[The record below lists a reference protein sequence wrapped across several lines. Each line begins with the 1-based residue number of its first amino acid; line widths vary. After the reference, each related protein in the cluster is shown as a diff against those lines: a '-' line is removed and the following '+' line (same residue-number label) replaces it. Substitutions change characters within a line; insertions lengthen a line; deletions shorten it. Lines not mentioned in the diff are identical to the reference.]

1 MTSTTETL
9 RAVDRT
15 VSDPVTEAWR
25 NAAEITG
32 FALDAYVTGLNTL
45 VDQQQAVQRASERWL
60 DGIINPG
67 SQGRHEA
74 GAETRAAVESP
85 TGSARAASSAGQ
97 TAARKAGRTGSTRRA
112 SAQKRNSTATARRR
126 AVTPTAKSALA
137 DAVGPALARWTPEGY
152 DTLNASEVIE
162 KLPQFSQVELR
173 EVETYEKANQAR
185 VTILQRIDTLRGDEP
200 VPGYDELTV
209 PEIESRL
216 AKGDAGLAARA
227 RDYER
232 SHKARAGVLQ
242 ATDAHVG

>member
-9 RAVDRT
+9 RTVDRT
-15 VSDPVTEAWR
+15 VTDPLTEMWR
-25 NAAEITG
+25 DAAEVTR
-32 FALDAYVTGLNTL
+32 FAVDAYVTGLNTL
-45 VDQQQAVQRASERWL
+45 VKQQQAVQRASEQWI
-60 DGIINPG
+60 DDIINPG
-67 SQGRHEA
+67 SVGHHEA
-74 GAETRAAVESP
+74 GAGTRAAVESP
-85 TGSARAASSAGQ
+85 TGSARAASSAGRT
-97 TAARKAGRTGSTRRA
+97 TARTAGRTASTRRA
-112 SAQKRNSTATARRR
+112 STQKRSSTATARRR

-137 DAVGPALARWTPEGY
+137 DAVGPALARWTQEGY
-152 DTLNASEVIE
+152 DTLNATEVIE

-173 EVETYEKANQAR
+173 EVEAHEKANQAR

-216 AKGDAGLAARA
+216 TKGDAALAARV

-242 ATDAHVG
+242 ATDAHLG

>member
-15 VSDPVTEAWR
+15 LSDPVTEAWR
-25 NAAEITG
+25 NAAEVTR
-32 FALDAYVTGLNTL
+32 FAVDAYVTGLNTL
-45 VDQQQAVQRASERWL
+45 VEHQQAVQRASEQWL
-60 DGIINPG
+60 DGIITPG
-67 SQGRHEA
+67 SPGRREA
-74 GAETRAAVESP
+74 GAETRAAVESL
-85 TGSARAASSAGQ
+85 TGSARAASGAGS
-97 TAARKAGRTGSTRRA
+97 TAATKAGRTGSTRRA
-112 SAQKRNSTATARRR
+112 STQKRSSTATARRR

-137 DAVGPALARWTPEGY
+137 DAVGPALARWTREGY
-152 DTLNASEVIE
+152 DTLNAAEVIE

-173 EVETYEKANQAR
+173 EVEAHEKANQAR

-200 VPGYDELTV
+200 VLGYDELTV

-216 AKGDAGLAARA
+216 AAGDAELAARV

-242 ATDAHVG
+242 ATDAHLS